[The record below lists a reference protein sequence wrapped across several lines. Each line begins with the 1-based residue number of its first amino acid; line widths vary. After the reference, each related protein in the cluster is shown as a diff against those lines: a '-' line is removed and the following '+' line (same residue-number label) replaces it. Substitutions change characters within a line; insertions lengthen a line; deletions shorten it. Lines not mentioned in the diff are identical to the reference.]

1 MKLWNLFKP
10 NERDK
15 ALAYIIDSYIE
26 NNDSDLY
33 DLNISKAV
41 LRGMFETTYGVNITK
56 MANTIKV
63 QTESTTWIIPALMSY
78 LECRREQAEL
88 IIFNPVSSLA
98 PILLDKIH
106 ENGYSSWDPKKHWDF
121 NRRNMS
127 MEETITNPLLGFS
140 HSYLLWSDIDTNMAK
155 KLYRCG
161 LISVEDIR
169 NLDSGR
175 LNYVTLKLLPT
186 DNFNQILQLSEVIF
200 ENV

>member
-10 NERDK
+10 NEKDK
-15 ALAYIIDSYIE
+15 ALAYIIDSYME
-26 NNDSDLY
+26 NNDNDDSIGL
-33 DLNISKAV
+33 SRMV
-41 LRGMFETTYGVNITK
+41 LKGIFETTYGVNVTK
-56 MANTIKV
+56 MANAMKV
-63 QTESTTWIIPALMSY
+63 QTESTEWIIPSLMSY
-78 LECRREQAEL
+78 LECRNEQAEL
-88 IIFNPVSSLA
+88 VVFNPVSALA
-98 PILLDKIH
+98 PILLEKIH
-106 ENGYSSWDPKKHWDF
+106 ENGYEPWDPKKRWDF
-121 NRRNMS
+121 NRNMS

-140 HSYLLWSDIDTNMAK
+140 HSYLLWSDINTNMAK